1 MSVHG
6 FTLSEMRD
14 EIKLNLG
21 NRSTDVIPNSRYD
34 LWLNLTEIEIISAFQ
49 FFQVEKRVT
58 TTMVVGQSLYQL
70 PSDLLAIYALR
81 DSTIKRKI
89 RRSHYR
95 KFDNIDYDVSGDPTH
110 YIRFGNYVQLTPVP
124 SSANTLQLRYCKNIN
139 KMVDD
144 TDTPTL
150 PAPWHEAIML
160 GAEARGWRALGELKK
175 WAIIKNEY
183 LALVRSRNAEWEIE
197 EGDEEFSIELAR

>member
-1 MSVHG
+1 MTVHG
-6 FTLSEMRD
+6 FTLAEMRS

-21 NRSTDVIPNSRYD
+21 NRSTDVIPDSRYD
-34 LWLNLTEIEIISAFQ
+34 RWLNLTEIEIISAFQ
-49 FFQVEKRVT
+49 FFQAEKRVT
-58 TTMVVGQSLYQL
+58 TTMVVGQALYQL
-70 PSDLLAIYALR
+70 PSDLLAIYDLR
-81 DSTIKRKI
+81 DNTVKRKI

-95 KFDNIDYDVSGDPTH
+95 KFDNIDYDVAGDPTH
-110 YIRFGNYVQLTPVP
+110 YIRFGNYIQLTPVP
-124 SSANTLQLRYCKNIN
+124 TSANTLQLRYCKNIN
-139 KMVDD
+139 KMVND

-197 EGDEEFSIELAR
+197 EGDEEFAIELMR